1 MMSIQGDVQP
11 EQTYAEQYASVL
23 EQLNRKMESIADA
36 AVAFA
41 PPQKHGDL
49 TVIPVAKVRSGF
61 GSGFGAGRPKGQ
73 ESMQGGVGVGGTLS
87 VTPVGYIEVKE
98 GMARFRPIFTP
109 DAIVKMQV
117 VGGLLA
123 LLILGGLGT
132 LFGRRQVKNGERRRG
147 PVFNVVFS
155 PRANIHAGEGRA
167 RKRLR
172 GFQPRSRSNEKKTR
186 DRFPRRVGAGVQF
199 PTLIRMIR
207 SKRSMRTG
215 ISAQSESRGK
225 GRAMAAANAP
235 AEQR

>member
-23 EQLNRKMESIADA
+23 EQLNKKMESIADA

-49 TVIPVAKVRSGF
+49 TVIPVAKVRSRF

-109 DAIVKMQV
+109 DAIVKMQL
-117 VGGLLA
+117 VGGFLA
-123 LLILGGLGT
+123 LLTLGGLGT
-132 LFGRRQVKNGERRRG
+132 LFGRRQARRGERRRG
-147 PVFNVVFS
+147 PVFNVVLS
-155 PRANIHAGEGRA
+155 PGANVFAGEGRG
-167 RKRLR
+167 RKRLL
-172 GFQPRSRSNEKKTR
+172 GFQPRHRLNKKKTR
-186 DRFPRRVGAGVQF
+186 ARFPRPVGTWVRYSNV
-199 PTLIRMIR
+199 IRMV
-207 SKRSMRTG
+207 RSMRPTRTAAPG
-215 ISAQSESRGK
+215 MRDVGC
-225 GRAMAAANAP
+225 GR
-235 AEQR
+235 

>member
-1 MMSIQGDVQP
+1 MMSTKGDVQT
-11 EQTYAEQYASVL
+11 ERTYAEQYASVL

-49 TVIPVAKVRSGF
+49 TVIPVANVRSRF

-98 GMARFRPIFTP
+98 GIARFRPIFTP

-123 LLILGGLGT
+123 LLTLGGLGT
-132 LFGRRQVKNGERRRG
+132 LFGRRQAKKGERRRG

-155 PRANIHAGEGRA
+155 PGANIHAGEGRT

-172 GFQPRSRSNEKKTR
+172 GFQSRRRLNEKKTR
-186 DRFPRRVGAGVQF
+186 VQFSRLVGAGAKLSTVM
-199 PTLIRMIR
+199 RMFR
-207 SKRSMRTG
+207 SKRPMRAG
-215 ISAQSESRGK
+215 ISAQNESRG
-225 GRAMAAANAP
+225 R
-235 AEQR
+235 